1 MKKILLLLACV
12 FTMLSCSQEEELA
25 PINKSTSDLPVSATA
40 NAELHFARLLSQA
53 ASNNVEVRNFLKKEA
68 IAQFDNDYDVF

>member
-25 PINKSTSDLPVSATA
+25 PINKSTSDLPVSA
-40 NAELHFARLLSQA
+40 RLMRSYILPAYCHKQPLTM
-53 ASNNVEVRNFLKKEA
+53 LK
-68 IAQFDNDYDVF
+68 FVTS